1 MITALIILGFVFA
14 LVGLAG
20 SILPVI
26 PGPPL
31 GFLALIILSLAKNWE
46 PFTPTFLI
54 IMGGLTIFVTI
65 LDYVVPVAGA
75 RKYGASKPGVW
86 GSVVGMI
93 IGLFFFP
100 PWGIVIG
107 GFLGALA
114 GEAVVG
120 KEGRKMLRAGWGVF
134 VGNLAGIGLKL
145 ALSGVMLFFY
155 VKEMF

>member
-1 MITALIILGFVFA
+1 M
-14 LVGLAG
+14 
-20 SILPVI
+20 
-26 PGPPL
+26 
-31 GFLALIILSLAKNWE
+31 ALIILSLAKNWE